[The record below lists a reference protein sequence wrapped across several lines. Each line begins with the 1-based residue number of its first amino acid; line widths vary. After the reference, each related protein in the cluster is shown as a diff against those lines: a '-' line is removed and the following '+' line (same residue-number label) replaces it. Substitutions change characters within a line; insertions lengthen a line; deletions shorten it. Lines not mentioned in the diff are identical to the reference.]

1 MNGLKA
7 ILFGA
12 AGLFLVLTL
21 MSLLITA
28 KPRVARMVVIN
39 TASKEKVMTQLTDL
53 ASWKN
58 WHPVFAADS
67 VTVNYGKI
75 TSGPG
80 ASCDITYNGQTTQ
93 VFITAVDTATVSVE
107 LKASG
112 ENDISNKIVVSYIPS
127 MNQVKADWIATTHLH
142 WYPWEKFY
150 AIFIDKLTGP
160 GYEAAL
166 QGLKTYT
173 EK

>member
-1 MNGLKA
+1 MNALKA

-12 AGLFLVLTL
+12 AGLFLVITL
-21 MSLLITA
+21 LSLLITA
-28 KPRVARMVVIN
+28 NPRVARMVVIN
-39 TASKEKVMTQLTDL
+39 TASKEKVMAQLTDL
-53 ASWKN
+53 ANWKN
-58 WHPVFAADS
+58 WHPVLKSDS
-67 VTVNYGKI
+67 VSVSYGKI

-80 ASCDITYNGQTTQ
+80 ASCDITYNGKTTH
-93 VFITAVDTATVSVE
+93 VAITAVDTASVSVE
-107 LKASG
+107 LTATG
-112 ENDISNKIVVSYIPS
+112 ESDISNQVVVTYIPS

-166 QGLKTYT
+166 QGLKTYI

>member
-53 ASWKN
+53 ANWKN

-67 VTVNYGKI
+67 VTVRPSPGTRSFLRYHLQWPNNTGFYYGRWYCHCISWIKSQRRKWYQQQNCCHLYSIHEPGKSWLDRHNAPALVSLGKI
-75 TSGPG
+75 L
-80 ASCDITYNGQTTQ
+80 CY
-93 VFITAVDTATVSVE
+93 
-107 LKASG
+107 
-112 ENDISNKIVVSYIPS
+112 
-127 MNQVKADWIATTHLH
+127 
-142 WYPWEKFY
+142 FY
-150 AIFIDKLTGP
+150 W
-160 GYEAAL
+160 
-166 QGLKTYT
+166 
-173 EK
+173 